1 MKIDMQRV
9 TKQMRLYMK
18 TIKDLQDKVKEL
30 ETKLEDRED
39 GQTNKND

>member
-1 MKIDMQRV
+1 MEIDIQRV
-9 TKQMRLYMK
+9 TEQMRLYMK